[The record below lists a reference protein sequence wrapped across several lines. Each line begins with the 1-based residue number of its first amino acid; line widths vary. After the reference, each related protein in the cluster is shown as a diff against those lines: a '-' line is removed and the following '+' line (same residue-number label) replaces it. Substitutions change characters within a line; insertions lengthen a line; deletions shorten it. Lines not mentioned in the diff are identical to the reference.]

1 VPTQRRRR
9 RTGSA
14 PLAVVDSRPR
24 PTTRRVDLSAR
35 QEFTRAALAIVAAA
49 IFLVTLIGA
58 LVLANGPHWDN
69 AKELLQIFLPVEATL
84 LGGAGAFYF
93 ATER

>member
-1 VPTQRRRR
+1 
-9 RTGSA
+9 
-14 PLAVVDSRPR
+14 
-24 PTTRRVDLSAR
+24 VDLSAR
-35 QEFTRAALAIVAAA
+35 QEFTRAA
-49 IFLVTLIGA
+49 
-58 LVLANGPHWDN
+58 LANGPHWDN